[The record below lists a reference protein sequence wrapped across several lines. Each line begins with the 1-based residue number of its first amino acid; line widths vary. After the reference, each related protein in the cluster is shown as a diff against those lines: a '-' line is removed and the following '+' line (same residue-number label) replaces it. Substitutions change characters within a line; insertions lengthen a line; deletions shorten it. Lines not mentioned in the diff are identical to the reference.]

1 MEMIEGNESKV
12 RQRKDVL
19 GLRRI
24 KVESMSNYGCKQC
37 WKRKSQ
43 RNYVAWISEPLV
55 RTVAEK
61 LCRFN
66 PHCSY
71 LLSL

>member
-1 MEMIEGNESKV
+1 MKKGKRNKKMEMIEGNESKV

-37 WKRKSQ
+37 
-43 RNYVAWISEPLV
+43 
-55 RTVAEK
+55 
-61 LCRFN
+61 
-66 PHCSY
+66 
-71 LLSL
+71 